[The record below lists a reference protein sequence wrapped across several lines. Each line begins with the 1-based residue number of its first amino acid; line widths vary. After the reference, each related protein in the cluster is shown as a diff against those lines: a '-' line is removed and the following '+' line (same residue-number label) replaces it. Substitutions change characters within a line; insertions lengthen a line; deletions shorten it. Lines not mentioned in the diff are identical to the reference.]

1 MSLSANSPVCRP
13 SRPTRWAPTLCVTKC
28 VTKLDRLAR
37 STQHLLDIV
46 ECVRCKGANLQI
58 LGLGIDI
65 STATGQLIFAIIGAI

>member
-1 MSLSANSPVCRP
+1 MSLPAGSPVCRP
-13 SRPTRWAPTLCVTKC
+13 WRPTRWAPTLCVA
-28 VTKLDRLAR
+28 KLDRLAR

-65 STATGQLIFAIIGAI
+65 STATGRLIFAIIAAI